1 MRQPSEAAISGTCAP
16 LTPKRFS
23 IILALPPAKAF
34 DGSALP
40 WMSRAAPACRLDGDD
55 LYSKRS
61 RIIPNSEYLRGRRG
75 RQRIAPKCARIAPNC
90 AVYEPSAPTTSC
102 TIS

>member
-1 MRQPSEAAISGTCAP
+1 MRCGSGVWEIRQPSEAALSGTCAP

-40 WMSRAAPACRLDGDD
+40 WMSRAAPA
-55 LYSKRS
+55 
-61 RIIPNSEYLRGRRG
+61 
-75 RQRIAPKCARIAPNC
+75 
-90 AVYEPSAPTTSC
+90 
-102 TIS
+102 